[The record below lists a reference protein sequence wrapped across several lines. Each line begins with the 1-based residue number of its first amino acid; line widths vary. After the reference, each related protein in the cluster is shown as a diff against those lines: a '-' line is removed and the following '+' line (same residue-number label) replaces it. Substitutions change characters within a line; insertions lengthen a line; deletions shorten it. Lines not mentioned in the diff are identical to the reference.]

1 MKRRL
6 KITGLVLLV
15 LVAGGY
21 AWRSF
26 AGRDR
31 AYYGRQSEAAMRVGD
46 WPRAAGYLQRL
57 VSVDPENDEGR
68 WFLSVVYQ
76 RMIQKEGQALEDV
89 PETKESL
96 AMLQEL
102 NRRRRTRRVDLRLL
116 RHYARV
122 GERERALILLAS
134 LYKFREARRD
144 ITSVASKLL
153 VTTTGIEESDRI
165 LRTLDD
171 NFDPVSL
178 LYIRLKASVYV
189 RDGRTWLLNTHLTQ
203 SLGHLSAAHPSA
215 LQKLTQQGQQLL
227 TDILQAVL
235 QFAPNS
241 AEADRRLIQS
251 LEILKHY
258 GQKEDAE
265 ENRLQIAEIALGL
278 SATVG
283 KKFPLPPIGFG
294 GEATRRRMAEDRRLR
309 REAARMLLEFG
320 MPLVESGEASPLI
333 YEYVARAAM
342 EVEDDSRQVAIF
354 REGLRLYGDLPPDL
368 RGEILE
374 VHRDTALKAIAEG
387 QATQA
392 EYGQLMEVPAGK
404 PLGHL
409 VAGYVAVE
417 HGRITQA
424 QQHVALAKEDK
435 SLRVPAAMLQSRIHL
450 ATARWQSSLDVLVPL
465 EQRWDELSSAERVWL
480 TKTLGGRS
488 RLWLTIAFCH
498 LQLGEHKQAIPL
510 ITLLE
515 TGANRPKGSLLRVVS
530 LVRRN
535 KWAEARA
542 VAATAHQADPNNFAL
557 LMAEFMFRVR
567 EGQTDRALA
576 LLYRFSSLYPSEL
589 RLRIVL
595 ARWLTIHGETDKSL
609 ALLEQTIQQFPN
621 DQVGPL
627 MAAEMLQKLNREE
640 DLDTVLKS
648 LNRPSTS
655 SAIVLLSA
663 CSHLRK
669 AGLDDAADALFEA
682 APGLPSAQEF
692 ALSTAILALSRG
704 QHERAIDLLT
714 ATLDIPRPLRRG
726 QGGYLENVERQMR
739 NVSKQD
745 LSGRIENL
753 LKTYPRE
760 PALLLASAELAS
772 RRGDVETALARLQR
786 LEPLDSVPGRVEY
799 RRAQVLTKAGQ
810 IDESRKSLAV
820 ALEQTPQNN
829 EARTL
834 AAEQAWKQGDFETT
848 LKHLDLANAKGRTTA
863 ELVFIRADSLLQLDR
878 KAEAEPVYMELLQRD
893 PKRQT
898 AWMALVGIQTSGGRI
913 AEAIASL
920 EAGLN
925 QLPDER
931 SLQEEYIRLLGDT
944 RQLAKLDATLKRF
957 SKTPPNLRRCLHLA
971 EVYIDVDD
979 LGLAQHWLTEAR
991 RIVPD
996 AKLARL
1002 MFMEA
1007 VVLHGNGLKTGR
1019 HSFFFR
1025 AREKYTE
1032 LLERHPNHIKGFS
1045 NFAWLL
1051 LRRFNATDEAGSFA
1065 RGILARVPERELPEE
1080 AIDSLTEALRQSSQ
1094 TQRALSLVLGGL
1106 ERFPDSAALRFQ
1118 YGALVYEM
1126 SGGDEAQESVARE
1139 HLMKARELELPPHH
1153 TSELEELLAG
1163 SPASIYSD

>member
-15 LVAGGY
+15 LVAGNY
-21 AWRSF
+21 AWKSF
-26 AGRDR
+26 TGRDR
-31 AYYGRQSEAAMRVGD
+31 AYYGRQSEAAMRAGD
-46 WPRAAGYLQRL
+46 WPRAAGYLQSLVRL
-57 VSVDPENDEGR
+57 DPENDEGR
-68 WFLSVVYQ
+68 WFLSIVYQ
-76 RMIQKEGQALEDV
+76 RMIQKEGQALDDV
-89 PETKESL
+89 PETEASL
-96 AMLQEL
+96 AILQEL
-102 NRRRRTRRVDLRLL
+102 NQRKRTQRVDLRLL
-116 RHYARV
+116 RHYVRV
-122 GERERALILLAS
+122 GERDRALTLLTS

-144 ITSVASKLL
+144 ITTVASTMLA
-153 VTTTGIEESDRI
+153 TTTGVEESDRM
-165 LRTLDD
+165 LKVLGD

-189 RDGRTWLLNTHLTQ
+189 RDGRTWLLQTHLNQ
-203 SLGHLSAAHPSA
+203 SLGHLAAANPAA
-215 LQKLTQQGQQLL
+215 LQQLTQQGQELL
-227 TDILQAVL
+227 TDILQAAL

-241 AEADRRLIQS
+241 AEADRRLVQS

-258 GQKEDAE
+258 GQREDSE
-265 ENRLQIAEIALGL
+265 QNRLQIAEMALGL
-278 SATVG
+278 SATVE

-309 REAARMLLEFG
+309 REAAQVLLEFG

-342 EVEDDSRQVAIF
+342 EVADDSRQIAIF

-368 RGEILE
+368 RGEILD
-374 VHRDTALKAIAEG
+374 VHRDTALKAIADG
-387 QATQA
+387 QAAQA
-392 EYGQLMEVPAGK
+392 EFGQLMEVPAGR

-435 SLRVPAAMLQSRIHL
+435 SLRIPAAMLQSRIHL

-465 EQRWDELSSAERVWL
+465 ERGWDGLSSAERVWL
-480 TKTLGGRS
+480 TKSLGGRN

-498 LQLGEHKQAIPL
+498 LQLGQHKQAAPL

-515 TGANRPKGSLLRVVS
+515 SGSNRPKGKLLHLIS

-535 KWAEARA
+535 EWAEAR
-542 VAATAHQADPNNFAL
+542 VLAATAHNADPNDFAL
-557 LMAEFMFRVR
+557 LMAEFMFLVR
-567 EGQTDRALA
+567 EGQTDQARAM
-576 LLYRFSSLYPSEL
+576 LYRFSSQYPSEL

-595 ARWLTIHGETDKSL
+595 ARWLTVHGETDKSL
-609 ALLEQTIQQFPN
+609 AFLEQTIQQFPN

-627 MAAEMLQKLNREE
+627 MAAEMLQKLNREN

-648 LNRPSTS
+648 LNRPSTA

-663 CSHLRK
+663 CGQLRK
-669 AGLDDAADALFEA
+669 VGLDDAADALFEA

-692 ALSTAILALSRG
+692 ALSTAVLALWRG
-704 QHERAIDLLT
+704 QHERAIDLLA
-714 ATLDIPRPLRRG
+714 ATLDMPRPLRRG
-726 QGGYLENVERQMR
+726 QSGYLESVERQLR

-745 LSGRIENL
+745 LDGRIESL

-760 PALLLASAELAS
+760 LALLLASAELAS
-772 RRGDVETALARLQR
+772 RRGDVQTALARLER
-786 LEPLDSVPGRVEY
+786 LEPLDPVPGRVEY
-799 RRAQVLTKAGQ
+799 RRAQYLTRAGR
-810 IDESRKSLAV
+810 IDESRKSLA
-820 ALEQTPQNN
+820 ATLEQTPQNN

-834 AAEQAWKQGDFETT
+834 AAEQAWKQGDFEST
-848 LKHLDLANAKGRTTA
+848 LKHLDLADAKGRTTA
-863 ELVFIRADSLLQLDR
+863 ELVFLRADSLFQLGR
-878 KAEAEPVYMELLQRD
+878 KEEAEPVYLELLQRD
-893 PKRQT
+893 PKRQK
-898 AWMALVGIQTSGGRI
+898 AWMTLVGIQSSGSRLPQ
-913 AEAIASL
+913 AIASL

-925 QLPDER
+925 QLPDDGD
-931 SLQEEYIRLLGDT
+931 LQEEYIGLLGET
-944 RQLAKLDATLKRF
+944 RQLAKLEAALKQF

-971 EVYIDVDD
+971 EVYIEVGD
-979 LGLAQHWLTEAR
+979 LSLAQHWLTEAR

-996 AKLARL
+996 LKLARL

-1007 VVLHGNGLKTGR
+1007 VVLHGNGLQTGR
-1019 HSFFFR
+1019 HSFFVQ

-1032 LLERHPNHIKGFS
+1032 LLERHPNHVKGFS

-1051 LRRFNATDEAGSFA
+1051 LRRFKAADEAGSFA
-1065 RGILARVPERELPEE
+1065 RGILARVSERELPEE

-1094 TQRALSLVLGGL
+1094 SQQALSLVLGGL
-1106 ERFPDSAALRFQ
+1106 ERFPNSAALRFQ

-1126 SGGDEAQESVARE
+1126 SGGEEAQESVARE
-1139 HLMKARELELPPHH
+1139 QLMKARELGLPPHH
-1153 TSELEELLAG
+1153 TAELDELLAG
-1163 SPASIYSD
+1163 APASF